1 MVRENE
7 RVMVFIDGSNLYH
20 VLTQSCG
27 RHDLQFDKFAIKLAN
42 GRDLKRIYYYNI
54 RQESDTN
61 PNMGVEQQKFLDS
74 LYDTP
79 YVEVRLGIWK
89 QRGDIMVEKGVDV
102 MLATDLVTHAYKDNY
117 DTAIV
122 VSGDA
127 DFYPALQAVK
137 DVGKHVEVA
146 AFDMNISA
154 ESGRIAD
161 VVTKFNKTFF
171 TGLWMTRSQSRS
183 RTTAASRPEVSDEA
197 ASPNGEDKAATKA
210 ATARRSS
217 TRKPTSATSRSR
229 RSSATGTGTGSS
241 GSATSTRSG
250 SRTRRPAAS
259 KATER
264 DESRV
269 SEETRSPGATR
280 APKEAGAP
288 KESVTKERSG
298 VGMRRTPTRR
308 RVGGTSS
315 TGTGTSAG
323 SGGSGNGVRNGRST
337 PKPPSLRTAPESK
350 TGKTDSRREPAKS
363 DSTGTPA
370 ERRRS
375 WRDRLGLNSPEE

>member
-1 MVRENE
+1 MPSKSSTKSVIRENE

-27 RHDLQFDKFAIKLAN
+27 RHDLQFDKFALKLAN

-74 LYDTP
+74 MYDTP

-102 MLATDLVTHAYKDNY
+102 MLATDLVTHAYKDHY

-137 DVGKHVEVA
+137 DVGKHIEVA
-146 AFDMNISA
+146 AFDMNLSG
-154 ESGRIAD
+154 ESGRVAD
-161 VVTKFNKTFF
+161 VVVKFNKTYF
-171 TGLWMTRSQSRS
+171 TGLWTTRSQVKSR
-183 RTTAASRPEVSDEA
+183 AAAAARPEVSDEA

-210 ATARRSS
+210 ASARRSGTRKAAS
-217 TRKPTSATSRSR
+217 TTSRTRRTAASGGSGTRTRKPTADRGADRAKSNAPEE
-229 RSSATGTGTGSS
+229 
-241 GSATSTRSG
+241 TRA
-250 SRTRRPAAS
+250 PAAS
-259 KATER
+259 RGKQETA
-264 DESRV
+264 DQES
-269 SEETRSPGATR
+269 
-280 APKEAGAP
+280 
-288 KESVTKERSG
+288 SG
-298 VGMRRTPTRR
+298 TGMRRTPTRR
-308 RVGGTSS
+308 RVGGTSP
-315 TGTGTSAG
+315 TDGNANGT
-323 SGGSGNGVRNGRST
+323 RNGRTT
-337 PKPPSLRTAPESK
+337 PKPPSLRTSTESK
-350 TGKTDSRREPAKS
+350 PDTAEAERV
-363 DSTGTPA
+363 GTP

-375 WRDRLGLNSPEE
+375 WRDRLGLNTNDE